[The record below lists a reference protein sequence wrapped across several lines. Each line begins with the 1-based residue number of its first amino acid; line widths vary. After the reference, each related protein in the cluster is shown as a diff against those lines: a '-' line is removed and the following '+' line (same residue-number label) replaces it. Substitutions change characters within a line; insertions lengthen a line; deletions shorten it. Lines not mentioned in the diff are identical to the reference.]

1 MLKFIAQNF
10 LYDHDEMS
18 VLQLKGI
25 RVKYQEH
32 IRICKHTSYIYI
44 TQYIGWFFKN
54 VEYNKNGSRLSSLEP

>member
-18 VLQLKGI
+18 ALQLKGI

-32 IRICKHTSYIYI
+32 
-44 TQYIGWFFKN
+44 TQVCNNNTNQHLLI
-54 VEYNKNGSRLSSLEP
+54 

>member
-25 RVKYQEH
+25 RVKYQKH
-32 IRICKHTSYIYI
+32 IRICKHTPYIYI
-44 TQYIGWFFKN
+44 SGIIVDTFSTNAIYCMIF
-54 VEYNKNGSRLSSLEP
+54 